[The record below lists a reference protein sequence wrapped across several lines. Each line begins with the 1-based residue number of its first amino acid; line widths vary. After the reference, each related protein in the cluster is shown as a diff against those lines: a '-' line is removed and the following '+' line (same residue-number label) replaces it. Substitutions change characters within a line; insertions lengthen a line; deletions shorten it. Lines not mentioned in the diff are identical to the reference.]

1 MDTDEDGSSMPRM
14 ARRLERAAREPAM
27 LRLKKLKKAK

>member
-1 MDTDEDGSSMPRM
+1 MRMDPPCHGWM

-27 LRLKKLKKAK
+27 HRLKKLKKAK